1 MLEAAVRSVDRAP
14 PRFRVTQPAT
24 EKLVQIESLRLHH
37 FPATRSARAK
47 WILYETVGDAFE
59 TVVVDLYRR
68 AQYRPEFLLL
78 NPNHN
83 VPVLEI
89 CWASGETTTMLES
102 AAMVAFLA
110 DAFPDKGL
118 APPANT
124 LSPARAH
131 YLQML
136 HFGGS
141 WMDMILWQI
150 RSHEH
155 LLPRD
160 QSDMRTIERYR
171 SKFVNEI
178 EPQLLRRFEIA
189 EFVCGPSFTAADCVI
204 GHNVAW
210 ARVYGLCQDEVF
222 GSYMSRLA
230 RREGFRK
237 AFADA
242 RNFSVSR
249 PASENT

>member
-14 PRFRVTQPAT
+14 PRSRATQPAT

-102 AAMVAFLA
+102 AKALRTEHWGVKFRGERIAA
-110 DAFPDKGL
+110 TRPGRDDKCPGRRVIKHDL
-118 APPANT
+118 HPLLNH
-124 LSPARAH
+124 SP
-131 YLQML
+131 
-136 HFGGS
+136 
-141 WMDMILWQI
+141 
-150 RSHEH
+150 
-155 LLPRD
+155 
-160 QSDMRTIERYR
+160 T
-171 SKFVNEI
+171 
-178 EPQLLRRFEIA
+178 PQGFNALRL
-189 EFVCGPSFTAADCVI
+189 D
-204 GHNVAW
+204 
-210 ARVYGLCQDEVF
+210 
-222 GSYMSRLA
+222 
-230 RREGFRK
+230 
-237 AFADA
+237 
-242 RNFSVSR
+242 
-249 PASENT
+249 

>member
-1 MLEAAVRSVDRAP
+1 MTR
-14 PRFRVTQPAT
+14 PAT
-24 EKLVQIESLRLHH
+24 EKPLQIESLRLYH

-59 TVVVDLYRR
+59 TVVIDLYKR

-89 CWASGETTTMLES
+89 RWASAETTTMLES

-118 APPANT
+118 APPANA
-124 LSPARAH
+124 LSPARAD

-141 WMDMILWQI
+141 WIDMMLWNPH
-150 RSHEH
+150 S
-155 LLPRD
+155 
-160 QSDMRTIERYR
+160 RTPSTAR
-171 SKFVNEI
+171 SK
-178 EPQLLRRFEIA
+178 RRANHRTLSLEVRERSRAAIA
-189 EFVCGPSFTAADCVI
+189 AAV
-204 GHNVAW
+204 
-210 ARVYGLCQDEVF
+210 
-222 GSYMSRLA
+222 
-230 RREGFRK
+230 
-237 AFADA
+237 
-242 RNFSVSR
+242 
-249 PASENT
+249 